1 MKFLRWY
8 LFTSLAAY
16 YCDST
21 AIYCVVGIL
30 QLTLISQV
38 MKAMEMEKEEMESEK
53 IDLENQFEALK
64 LMVEP
69 YRYFTDLY
77 FETFR
82 ALNWRHRINIW

>member
-1 MKFLRWY
+1 
-8 LFTSLAAY
+8 
-16 YCDST
+16 
-21 AIYCVVGIL
+21 
-30 QLTLISQV
+30 
-38 MKAMEMEKEEMESEK
+38 MEREKEEMESEK
-53 IDLENQFEALK
+53 SDLENQFEALK